1 MNKTTMLGNEMQ
13 SHRAVKYLRNLSVPV
28 KLGNISHVC
37 LVCHY
42 HRLIRTGGIS
52 LSMNIFNSEWGLCL
66 CKDLCI
72 AKVLITV
79 VVLLRSVENR
89 AWSVFKVKISLS
101 SFKLLQRTDIWKGC
115 IFPCQL
121 KIHLLYVIKCF
132 PILPLQQ
139 KCMDSSLTG
148 AVRGRMRGISLV
160 TLSLFVTVF
169 SSFGLS

>member
-79 VVLLRSVENR
+79 VVLLRSVENWAR
-89 AWSVFKVKISLS
+89 SVFKVKISLS
-101 SFKLLQRTDIWKGC
+101 APLNSCRGLIFGKAAFFLASWKFTC
-115 IFPCQL
+115 STWLSVFPSC
-121 KIHLLYVIKCF
+121 
-132 PILPLQQ
+132 P
-139 KCMDSSLTG
+139 SSKS
-148 AVRGRMRGISLV
+148 AWIAAWLV
-160 TLSLFVTVF
+160 QSKEEWGVF
-169 SSFGLS
+169 H